1 MIYRL
6 RVILDNDTNEDI
18 LRDVEID
25 KNSNLTDLHELI
37 LLSFNFSAD
46 QMASF
51 YTVDEEWNQ
60 INEISLMNF
69 DESTDSMD
77 SILIAN
83 ILNNQNTKLLYIYD
97 FMNMWTFYVE
107 LIEEAQEINNILY
120 PRIIFSV
127 GNVPEK
133 APDKKFINEVAEL
146 IKSLMNFCSYEIKV
160 FKDEISIFCKN
171 NDLKKVI
178 MFLKDNPS
186 LTCRLP
192 GLNKFSPSRLVM
204 DTNLRFPI
212 NCNLAKTAKNIET
225 IIFTS
230 KNSSAR
236 KINLLKNKGI
246 EIIKIPTTKSG
257 LSLISALKFLGKKE
271 FNSILIEG
279 GNKLI
284 ASAIN
289 SPQLNKIYWFS
300 SEKIIGEEGK
310 PSIGKLNITNLES
323 SPNLFLH
330 NMINLD
336 NNYLKIYKAKN

>member
-60 INEISLMNF
+60 IHEISLMNF

-77 SILIAN
+77 SILLAN
-83 ILNNQNTKLLYIYD
+83 ILNTKNTKLLYIYD

-133 APDKKFINEVAEL
+133 APGIKFTNEDTE
-146 IKSLMNFCSYEIKV
+146 KEEP
-160 FKDEISIFCKN
+160 DE
-171 NDLKKVI
+171 D
-178 MFLKDNPS
+178 
-186 LTCRLP
+186 
-192 GLNKFSPSRLVM
+192 
-204 DTNLRFPI
+204 
-212 NCNLAKTAKNIET
+212 E
-225 IIFTS
+225 
-230 KNSSAR
+230 
-236 KINLLKNKGI
+236 
-246 EIIKIPTTKSG
+246 
-257 LSLISALKFLGKKE
+257 
-271 FNSILIEG
+271 
-279 GNKLI
+279 
-284 ASAIN
+284 
-289 SPQLNKIYWFS
+289 
-300 SEKIIGEEGK
+300 
-310 PSIGKLNITNLES
+310 
-323 SPNLFLH
+323 
-330 NMINLD
+330 
-336 NNYLKIYKAKN
+336 YLY

>member
-37 LLSFNFSAD
+37 LLSFNFSGD

-133 APDKKFINEVAEL
+133 APDKKFTN
-146 IKSLMNFCSYEIKV
+146 
-160 FKDEISIFCKN
+160 KD
-171 NDLKKVI
+171 
-178 MFLKDNPS
+178 
-186 LTCRLP
+186 
-192 GLNKFSPSRLVM
+192 
-204 DTNLRFPI
+204 
-212 NCNLAKTAKNIET
+212 
-225 IIFTS
+225 
-230 KNSSAR
+230 
-236 KINLLKNKGI
+236 
-246 EIIKIPTTKSG
+246 
-257 LSLISALKFLGKKE
+257 
-271 FNSILIEG
+271 
-279 GNKLI
+279 
-284 ASAIN
+284 
-289 SPQLNKIYWFS
+289 
-300 SEKIIGEEGK
+300 
-310 PSIGKLNITNLES
+310 IGKED
-323 SPNLFLH
+323 
-330 NMINLD
+330 LD
-336 NNYLKIYKAKN
+336 EDGYLY